1 MEQQITDIE
10 KMPEIT
16 SEEAEKMG
24 LKSVVDTTDSAP
36 PPDVWIPN
44 RAERRAMKRNSKK
57 AINNMLAGNKFARGS
72 ALVDRNTRQEL
83 YKAAYEKLKDFK
95 TEEYRHQAKG

>member
-1 MEQQITDIE
+1 MSETDFQNL
-10 KMPEIT
+10 PEIT
-16 SEEAEKMG
+16 AAEATEKG
-24 LKSVVDTTDSAP
+24 LASIVNAEDAVP

-44 RAERRAMKRNSKK
+44 RAERRAMKKNSKK

-72 ALVDRNTRQEL
+72 ALVDKNTRQEL
-83 YKAAYEKLKDFK
+83 YKAAYDKLKNFK

>member
-1 MEQQITDIE
+1 MSETDFQNL
-10 KMPEIT
+10 PEIT
-16 SEEAEKMG
+16 AVEAAEKG
-24 LKSVVDTTDSAP
+24 LTSIVDTEDTAQ
-36 PPDVWIPN
+36 PPDVWVPN

-72 ALVDRNTRQEL
+72 ALVDKNTRQEL

>member
-1 MEQQITDIE
+1 MSETDFQNL
-10 KMPEIT
+10 PEIT
-16 SEEAEKMG
+16 TAEAAEKG
-24 LKSVVDTTDSAP
+24 LTSIVDTEDAAP
-36 PPDVWIPN
+36 PPDIWVPN

-72 ALVDRNTRQEL
+72 ALVDKNTRQEL

-95 TEEYRHQAKG
+95 TEKYRHQAKG

>member
-1 MEQQITDIE
+1 MNETDFQNL
-10 KMPEIT
+10 PEIT
-16 SEEAEKMG
+16 AVEAAEKG
-24 LKSVVDTTDSAP
+24 LTSIVDTEDTAP
-36 PPDVWIPN
+36 PPDVWVPN

-72 ALVDRNTRQEL
+72 ALVDKNTRQEL